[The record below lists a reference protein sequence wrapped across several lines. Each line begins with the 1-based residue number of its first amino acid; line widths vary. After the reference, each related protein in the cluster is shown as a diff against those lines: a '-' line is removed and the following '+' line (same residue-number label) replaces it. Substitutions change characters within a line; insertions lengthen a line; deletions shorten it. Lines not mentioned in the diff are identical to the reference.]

1 MSTQNRGPIRALV
14 VDDHPDVAEALAR
27 LLQAMGC
34 AAAFV
39 TDAGKA
45 VDAASRM
52 EPELVFLDIVMPG
65 IHGYDLARALRTR
78 YGDAI
83 LLIAVTAYADASH
96 RDIRRETHFDASVK
110 KPIGADT
117 LENILA
123 AALAHRS
130 RSSRHLSS

>member
-34 AAAFV
+34 IASFV
-39 TDAGKA
+39 TEAAK
-45 VDAASRM
+45 VMDAASLI
-52 EPELVFLDIVMPG
+52 EAELFFLDIVMPG
-65 IHGYDLARALRTR
+65 IHGYDLARKLRTR

-83 LLIAVTAYADASH
+83 LLVAVTAYADASH
-96 RDIRRETHFDASVK
+96 DDIRRGARFDANVK

-117 LENILA
+117 LQSILT
-123 AALAHRS
+123 AALAHRH
-130 RSSRHLSS
+130 RSSGYG

>member
-27 LLQAMGC
+27 LLRAMGC
-34 AAAFV
+34 TADFV
-39 TDAGKA
+39 TQADKA
-45 VDAASRM
+45 MDAASRV
-52 EPELVFLDIVMPG
+52 EPELVLLDIVMPG

-96 RDIRRETHFDASVK
+96 RDIRRETHFDANVK
-110 KPIGADT
+110 KPIGTDT

-123 AALAHRS
+123 AALAHRN

>member
-1 MSTQNRGPIRALV
+1 MSTQNRGPSRALV

-34 AAAFV
+34 TADFV
-39 TDAGKA
+39 TQADKA
-45 VDAASRM
+45 MDAASRM

-65 IHGYDLARALRTR
+65 IHGYDLARTLRTR

-96 RDIRRETHFDASVK
+96 RDISVGAPEPLIGRRHSKGASTS
-110 KPIGADT
+110 G
-117 LENILA
+117 
-123 AALAHRS
+123 
-130 RSSRHLSS
+130 

>member
-27 LLQAMGC
+27 LLHAMGC
-34 AAAFV
+34 TADFV
-39 TDAGKA
+39 TQADKA
-45 VDAASRM
+45 MDAASRM

-65 IHGYDLARALRTR
+65 IHGYDLARTLRTR
-78 YGDAI
+78 YGDTI

-96 RDIRRETHFDASVK
+96 RDTRRETHFNASVK
-110 KPIGADT
+110 KPVGADT

-123 AALAHRS
+123 AALAHRN
-130 RSSRHLSS
+130 RSSGYG